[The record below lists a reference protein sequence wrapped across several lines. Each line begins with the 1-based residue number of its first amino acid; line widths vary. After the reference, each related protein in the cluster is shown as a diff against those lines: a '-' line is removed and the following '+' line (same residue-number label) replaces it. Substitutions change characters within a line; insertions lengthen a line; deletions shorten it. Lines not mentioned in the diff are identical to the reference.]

1 MVDTTPRHDSVTVR
15 TTALLL
21 LAVAAVLVTGV
32 AVAGGSQPVAL
43 EQPDA
48 TGTLTGQVTDA
59 DTGDPIPNATVVA
72 ANPEQQVFET
82 TTTGPN
88 GEYTLTLE
96 AGTYVV
102 GAVHPDYEV
111 GVEPEVT
118 VFAGETTEQDL
129 ALSPTA
135 GGEDPALTFVQDLET
150 GASTNHLWGTLV
162 TGDQNRTL
170 DEIELDYS
178 GTGTDLS
185 DVDGPLPPPPDVA
198 IVRNDGLVT
207 APFTTSSSNG
217 GEVLTIDLDPRIIG
231 DPPEVAP
238 GDVIAVAL
246 INEQVENPPTPGGY
260 NASIALREDGTTFTG
275 GTAGFRIV
283 DATGTIAG
291 EVTDVET
298 GDPIPNATVVATNES
313 EGFIRGGLTD
323 DTGGYEFGAPVAE
336 YDVTVFDP
344 DYGSETATNVSVSE
358 DETTEVDFQLAP
370 DPVDPSGLV
379 IEDRAANAETDHA
392 WVTLLETDGQR
403 TLETV
408 ELDYAGTGTDL
419 SSVTAADVDLRR
431 NGTTEVPVDSA
442 TTGPDG
448 EVLTLSI
455 DPGDAPTTEPGD
467 VISVATTNAT
477 VTNPPEG
484 SYNATL
490 RFGNGT
496 TFQERTEAF
505 DVLAP
510 AGTLTGNVT
519 DSTTGAPI
527 DNATVLSVNATTGVV
542 DAAVTD
548 SDGTYSTALPAGT
561 YNVSVGHPNYTL
573 ATETG
578 VAVQSGETTELDVGL
593 DPIPDETGTVEGT
606 VTDAGSGI
614 GVENAAVFLINDSGA
629 VAGTATGDGGAYNLT
644 APIGTYNLTV
654 THPGYDTAT
663 VADVTVGE
671 NETTRVDVQLVPASA
686 PDFAVSVQ
694 DVSDPVEAG
703 DDLLVEAAVTN
714 VGVAAGQQDVTLTV
728 DGTRV
733 DSETVVI
740 QPGETW
746 TGTLR
751 YETGPDDVPSVP
763 VAVETANDTA
773 QADARVHEQV
783 PDHDVGDVDGNGEIT
798 IVDAVRIQR
807 HLANLDPGPFDPELA
822 DVQRTGEIT
831 IVDAV
836 RIQRYLAQ
844 IDGPATANVTSLD
857 APDEVAVGEPL
868 NVSVNLTNSG
878 GLGTVQAVDF
888 RLAEDRGGLDG
899 NATEA
904 IAVIDLGIDDN
915 VVTEV
920 TIDTAGLVAGTT
932 YHLEVVTDDDS
943 AERTVTITST

>member
-1 MVDTTPRHDSVTVR
+1 MVDATPRYDSVTIR

-21 LAVAAVLVTGV
+21 LAIATVLVAGV
-32 AVAGGSQPVAL
+32 AVASGSQPVAL

-59 DTGDPIPNATVVA
+59 DTGDPIENATIVA
-72 ANPEQQVFET
+72 ANPQQQVFET

-88 GEYTLTLE
+88 GEYSLALE

-111 GVEPEVT
+111 GVEPEVA

-129 ALSPTA
+129 ALSPAT
-135 GGEDPALTFVQDLET
+135 GSEDPALTFVQDLEAS
-150 GASTNHLWGTLV
+150 ASTNHLWGTLV

-185 DVDGPLPPPPDVA
+185 DVDGGLDPDLFV
-198 IVRNDGLVT
+198 IQNDEPVLT
-207 APFTTSSSNG
+207 PTETSTTNG
-217 GEVLTIDLDPRIIG
+217 GEVLTIDLDPPIIG
-231 DPPEVAP
+231 NPPEVAP

-246 INEQVENPPTPGGY
+246 INEQVENPPVPGGY
-260 NASIALREDGTTFTG
+260 NASIALREGGTTFTG
-275 GTAGFRIV
+275 GSAGFTIV

-291 EVTDVET
+291 DVTDVET

-313 EGFIRGGLTD
+313 EGFIRGGLTN

-344 DYGSETATNVSVSE
+344 DYGSETAANVSVSE

-408 ELDYAGTGTDL
+408 ELDYAGTGADL

-442 TTGPDG
+442 TAGPDG

-455 DPGDAPTTEPGD
+455 APGDAPTTEPGD

-477 VTNPPEG
+477 VTNPSEG

-490 RFGNGT
+490 RLGNGT
-496 TFQERTEAF
+496 AFQERTEAF
-505 DVLAP
+505 EVLAP

-519 DSTTGAPI
+519 DSATGAPI

-561 YNVSVGHPNYTL
+561 YNVSVGHPNYSL

-614 GVENAAVFLINDSGA
+614 GVENAAVVLVNDSGA
-629 VAGTATGDGGAYNLT
+629 VAGTATGGGGEYNLT

-654 THPGYDTAT
+654 THPGYEPAT
-663 VADVTVGE
+663 VPDVTVGE

-686 PDFAVSVQ
+686 PDFAVSIQEVA
-694 DVSDPVEAG
+694 DPVEAG
-703 DDLLVEAAVTN
+703 EELLVEAAVTN
-714 VGVAAGQQDVTLTV
+714 VGVAAGQQDVTLSV
-728 DGTRV
+728 DGTRA
-733 DSETVVI
+733 DSDTVAL

-751 YETGPDDVPSVP
+751 YETAPDDVPSVAVS
-763 VAVETANDTA
+763 VATANDTA

-844 IDGPATANVTSLD
+844 IDGPASVNVTNVD
-857 APDEVAVGEPL
+857 VPEEVAVGEPL
-868 NVSVNLTNSG
+868 NVSANLTNG
-878 GLGTVQAVDF
+878 GGMGSVQAVEF

-904 IAVIDLGIDDN
+904 IEVVDLGIDDS
-915 VVTEV
+915 VVAGAR
-920 TIDTAGLVAGTT
+920 IDTSGLVPGTT